1 MIEKIRERYGKKM
14 KSEAV
19 ERELKQ
25 YFVDCLAECGAFI
38 GRAIETYPAMELFE
52 VYLIYTERHD
62 LIEAIPDIR
71 EQIETGNYDEKVC
84 DFLQRNKIDPTD

>member
-1 MIEKIRERYGKKM
+1 ME
-14 KSEAV
+14 SEAV

-52 VYLIYTERHD
+52 VYAIYTERHD
-62 LIEAIPDIR
+62 LIVTIPDIR
-71 EQIETGNYDEKVC
+71 EQIETGNYDKKVC
-84 DFLQRNKIDPTD
+84 DFLQMNKIDPTD

>member
-52 VYLIYTERHD
+52 VYSIYTERQD
-62 LIEAIPDIR
+62 LIDAIPDIR
-71 EQIETGNYDEKVC
+71 EQIETGNYDKKVC
-84 DFLQRNKIDPTD
+84 DFLQMNKMDH

>member
-1 MIEKIRERYGKKM
+1 ME
-14 KSEAV
+14 SAFV

-25 YFVDCLAECGAFI
+25 YFVDCLEECGAYI

-52 VYLIYTERHD
+52 VYAIYTERHD
-62 LIEAIPDIR
+62 LIDAIPDIR
-71 EQIETGNYDEKVC
+71 EQIEAGNYDKKVC